1 MFVELLVVLEESA
14 VPIEDGVSVLEPKLD
29 CLMGEGCSAA
39 LDGTCSG
46 LGVFPVKLF
55 SGGFPFPVAVD
66 PVHSFPA
73 GTLTGPML
81 PKLRFVASIG

>member
-1 MFVELLVVLEESA
+1 MTGRRLAVLEESA

-29 CLMGEGCSAA
+29 CLIGDECSAA
-39 LDGTCSG
+39 LDGTCG
-46 LGVFPVKLF
+46 LGVFPVRLF
-55 SGGFPFPVAVD
+55 SDCFPLLVTVD
-66 PVHSFPA
+66 PVHNFPA